1 MKTKELA
8 DQQGY
13 LIQSSPGDAQ
23 SQIAWEGFL
32 EAELMS
38 NMANYA
44 REEDYPNGYEFGK
57 AMEAMALEIWQL
69 MNEKHQ
75 EEGVPF

>member
-23 SQIAWEGFL
+23 SQVAWEGFL

-44 REEDYPNGYEFGK
+44 REEDYPNGYEFSK
-57 AMEAMALEIWQL
+57 AMEVMACEVWKLV
-69 MNEKHQ
+69 NEKYSD
-75 EEGVPF
+75 EVPF

>member
-44 REEDYPNGYEFGK
+44 RDQNYPNAYEFGK
-57 AMEAMALEIWQL
+57 SMEHLAFEVWKAL
-69 MNEKHQ
+69 NEKYSD
-75 EEGVPF
+75 EVPF

>member
-44 REEDYPNGYEFGK
+44 REEGYPNGYEFSK
-57 AMEAMALEIWQL
+57 AMEAMAYEVWKLV
-69 MNEKHQ
+69 NEKYSD
-75 EEGVPF
+75 EVPF